1 MFIWLRMD
9 DSMYFSSSL
18 CIQISIKQGYKDSLF
33 AQINFFGPTIKQFTY
48 MRESDF

>member
-9 DSMYFSSSL
+9 DSMYFNSSL

-33 AQINFFGPTIKQFTY
+33 TQINFFGPTIKQLTY
-48 MRESDF
+48 MRESEF